1 MKDTQGL
8 RRDRKKGIE
17 VCDIS
22 EYGPIIKTKSIEI
35 LFKLVRV
42 GENADTWH
50 SYWAPSNRTDVIH
63 QANGRA
69 GTCKTY
75 RKGKLA
81 TSPMPRTYGIFAY
94 ETYEAAI
101 DEYNRLSDGEST
113 IIELI
118 VPIGTKCSR
127 NYFAGA
133 VRVSQAIPTG
143 EIGSALPTI
152 A

>member
-22 EYGPIIKTKSIEI
+22 DYGPIIKTESIEI

-42 GENADTWH
+42 GKNADTWH
-50 SYWAPSNRTDVIH
+50 SYWTPSNRTDAIH
-63 QANGRA
+63 AASGRA
-69 GTCKTY
+69 GTYKTY

-81 TSPMPRTYGIFAY
+81 TSPIPRTYGIFAY
-94 ETYEAAI
+94 ETYEAAM
-101 DEYNRLSDGEST
+101 DEYDRLSNGEST

-118 VPIGTKCSR
+118 VPIGSKCSR
-127 NYFAGA
+127 NFLAEA

-143 EIGSALPTI
+143 GIGSALRI